1 MQLPVFHKK
10 CRYWCSHCFR
20 FLYNQYCFVLK
31 KKKCMLGILCV
42 PMWFSWAVVLR
53 GLLPQGKSIRWLL
66 CLYGNYTSAFYCAFP
81 RPLRNVCP
89 FFVYYF
95 PPSVS
100 ISLKSVFIKSIP
112 VTDYWLFSFPQRWLW
127 SIIGQITFKC
137 VVENYIP
144 FLAVWFC
151 SLIPSWI
158 SLHFFFK
165 LMACGTK
172 LSLLWHFL
180 KITDIEKFEL
190 WKKGKCFIFSW
201 NPLSSMLIQIHW
213 LRSK

>member
-1 MQLPVFHKK
+1 MQLPVFHKQ
-10 CRYWCSHCFR
+10 CRYWCSHWFR

-100 ISLKSVFIKSIP
+100 ISLKSVFNKSIP
-112 VTDYWLFSFPQRWLW
+112 VPDYWLFSFPQRWLW

-137 VVENYIP
+137 VVGNYIP

-158 SLHFFFK
+158 SLHFFLNWWLVEQNFHF
-165 LMACGTK
+165 MT
-172 LSLLWHFL
+172 LSENNRYWKIWALEERKMFHFFL
-180 KITDIEKFEL
+180 KFFE
-190 WKKGKCFIFSW
+190 
-201 NPLSSMLIQIHW
+201 
-213 LRSK
+213 